1 MSWIVL
7 RRKAWPAWIGS
18 SLVDNPQPKL
28 KFLSLTLDGDFDEED
43 GDVILE
49 GLNHE
54 FREISR
60 KNVLEE
66 LEVRIKVNLDTRN
79 GPLWDWTAWAADFDK
94 ILTRAGAFPALRK
107 VAIRLTWFILD
118 IPCAYLGSSPGGLTE
133 EHFPRLLKSTTI
145 VFCLSDSCDNY
156 F

>member
-1 MSWIVL
+1 M
-7 RRKAWPAWIGS
+7 RRKAWPVWVGS
-18 SLVDNPQPKL
+18 SLTANPQPKL
-28 KFLSLTLDGDFDEED
+28 KHVVLDLDGDFDEED
-43 GDVILE
+43 GDVILN

-54 FREISR
+54 LRELST
-60 KNVLEE
+60 KNVFET

-79 GPLWDWTAWAADFDK
+79 GPLRDWSAWADEFDRV
-94 ILTRAGAFPALRK
+94 LTHIGAFPVLRK
-107 VAIRLTWFILD
+107 VTFELTWFVLD
-118 IPCAYLGSSPGGLTE
+118 ISSSCAYLDSSPGGLAE